1 MQRGQAELSDYGIS
15 NDPEQLA
22 PTGQTSHFCIRRNKW
37 TVQNEEPSA
46 SLLDYGPADPHGGYA
61 AAEGPHSKAAKQL
74 LHKGWA
80 SGADGADL
88 VQAMS
93 AAYISGVALW

>member
-37 TVQNEEPSA
+37 TVQNEESSA

-74 LHKGWA
+74 LHAK
-80 SGADGADL
+80 DGPV
-88 VQAMS
+88 VQTAQ
-93 AAYISGVALW
+93 I